1 MCCCDEFIHQFELT
15 ELLRSVI
22 GKYWINSLVSWS
34 IIKYLIFLK
43 FKGVSK
49 INGVIEYATLLKL
62 TKNRIDMFP
71 ALEVAL
77 YGQQKLITFLE
88 NAVDFIMPT
97 QRGNLVKINL
107 SNNEVNGKP
116 TEILGMTVFYNHFL
130 YNVDFLLH

>member
-22 GKYWINSLVSWS
+22 GKYWMNSLVSWS
-34 IIKYLIFLK
+34 IIKYLSILK

-49 INGVIEYATLLKL
+49 INGAIKYATLLKL

-88 NAVDFIMPT
+88 NAVDFTMPT

-116 TEILGMTVFYNHFL
+116 TEILGMTVFYKNFL